1 MKHISTATGCALLF
15 IAAACSNNQWHVKGT
30 LEGGAGKEI
39 LVQASDNGRWYTLDT
54 ITTGKMANS
63 NIPILPWDVPT
74 CTD

>member
-54 ITTGKMANS
+54 ITTGKNGKFEYSHTAMGR
-63 NIPILPWDVPT
+63 PDVY
-74 CTD
+74 

>member
-1 MKHISTATGCALLF
+1 MQQQPM
-15 IAAACSNNQWHVKGT
+15 ACKGT

-54 ITTGKMANS
+54 ITTGKNGKFG
-63 NIPILPWDVPT
+63 IFPILPWDVPT